1 MSKSKI
7 ILLFIFFFIWSN
19 NIHSQ
24 GTIRLKKKPKVI
36 LHSWY
41 PEFKEFPKLKVGESK
56 VLFSV
61 VPEFEKLAIRNNHI
75 DLKTVNSQIQ
85 IEETEKRNQYIITV
99 HSTNAKYIEFE
110 VWLDLGDEKILII
123 QNGQW
128 KKITEVYT
136 TKDNRILLDIIKL
149 ELKR

>member
-1 MSKSKI
+1 MSITKI
-7 ILLFIFFFIWSN
+7 ILLLISFFIWSN
-19 NIHSQ
+19 NIHAQ
-24 GTIRLKKKPKVI
+24 DTIKLKKKPKVI

-75 DLKTVNSQIQ
+75 DLKTANSDIQ
-85 IEETEKRNQYIITV
+85 IEETEKRNQYVITV
-99 HSTNAKYIEFE
+99 HSTNSKYIEFE

-149 ELKR
+149 ELKK